1 MILYL
6 QLLVLLIGVE
16 SSQNGNCSDVS
27 SSGTKKWFC
36 CDNHE
41 EVNNTCIECLNGFE
55 SFDGRPCKPCPDGFH
70 GKDCAFQCHCKDTQL
85 CDHIMGCIMKQQN
98 ITEEVAESTVTVQ
111 YTSTMT
117 EIDIDITSLTTVLPP
132 TFKASMMTFTEKYT
146 TVGITTR
153 QIKTTTTKTTENN
166 LGFSNREII
175 VYSICAGGFVC
186 VILLCTVCQRRYKQ
200 MYGNFRRYKTG
211 KKRRRNIPE
220 VSLPEIPLEAS
231 EGIYEIIDES
241 NMIDN
246 FEIIRKRRSLVSNTD
261 ESYVEP
267 NSNGYLTPYQPVDEG
282 LNTNDL
288 KDTKSE
294 FSENGSND
302 QGTGDGASTSSSS
315 EVDGRRSSYLNP
327 YQPIV
332 HSGDIHEY
340 SSTHNMN
347 ESGSSGSEAITRESG
362 YLNPYQPIVH
372 SADIHEYSSTNNMN
386 ESGSSGS
393 ETTTRESGYLNP
405 YQPMVPDR
413 DLHDYKSVLD
423 STVGSDSEVSDECT
437 KEIVVHSYQDLKSEI
452 DTHEYKSVS
461 SMSIDTHEYK
471 SVSSMSIDTH
481 EYKSVS
487 SMSIDTHEYKSV
499 SSMSIDTHEYKS
511 VSSMSIDTVT
521 KDDSSKNVQIKTENE
536 YLHME

>member
-1 MILYL
+1 MSTNFSPKIVLFIAVLNRALNGYL
-6 QLLVLLIGVE
+6 NSIKVNI
-16 SSQNGNCSDVS
+16 CCF
-27 SSGTKKWFC
+27 SSGTERWFC

-55 SFDGRPCKPCPDGFH
+55 SFDGSPCSPCPDGFH
-70 GKDCAFQCHCKDTQL
+70 GKDCAIKCNCNDIQL
-85 CDHIMGCIMKQQN
+85 CDHIMGCTMKQQQN
-98 ITEEVAESTVTVQ
+98 TTEEVAESTVTMQ

-117 EIDIDITSLTTVLPP
+117 DRDIKITSLTTVSPP
-132 TFKASMMTFTEKYT
+132 TIKTHMMTFTEKET

-153 QIKTTTTKTTENN
+153 RIITTTTKPTEKN

-200 MYGNFRRYKTG
+200 MYGNFRQYKTG

-220 VSLPEIPLEAS
+220 VSIPEIPLEAS

-246 FEIIRKRRSLVSNTD
+246 FEIIIKRRSLVSNND

-302 QGTGDGASTSSSS
+302 HGTGDGASTSSSS

-327 YQPIV
+327 YQPFV

-372 SADIHEYSSTNNMN
+372 SADIHEYSSTDNMN

-423 STVGSDSEVSDECT
+423 STVGSDSGVSDECT
-437 KEIVVHSYQDLKSEI
+437 KEIFVHSYQDLKSE
-452 DTHEYKSVS
+452 
-461 SMSIDTHEYK
+461 
-471 SVSSMSIDTH
+471 
-481 EYKSVS
+481 
-487 SMSIDTHEYKSV
+487 
-499 SSMSIDTHEYKS
+499 IDTHEYKS

>member
-1 MILYL
+1 
-6 QLLVLLIGVE
+6 
-16 SSQNGNCSDVS
+16 
-27 SSGTKKWFC
+27 
-36 CDNHE
+36 
-41 EVNNTCIECLNGFE
+41 
-55 SFDGRPCKPCPDGFH
+55 
-70 GKDCAFQCHCKDTQL
+70 
-85 CDHIMGCIMKQQN
+85 MKQQN

-132 TFKASMMTFTEKYT
+132 TFKASVMTFAEKET
-146 TVGITTR
+146 TFVITTR
-153 QIKTTTTKTTENN
+153 KIISTTKTSTENN

-175 VYSICAGGFVC
+175 VYSICAGGFIC

-220 VSLPEIPLEAS
+220 VSIPAIPLEAS
-231 EGIYEIIDES
+231 DGIYEIIDES
-241 NMIDN
+241 NIIDN
-246 FEIIRKRRSLVSNTD
+246 FEIIRKSRSLVSYND

-294 FSENGSND
+294 SSELIGSND
-302 QGTGDGASTSSSS
+302 QGTGDCASTSSSS

-405 YQPMVPDR
+405 YQSMVPDR

-423 STVGSDSEVSDECT
+423 STVGFDSEVSDECS
-437 KEIVVHSYQDLKSEI
+437 KEIVVHSYQDLKSE
-452 DTHEYKSVS
+452 S
-461 SMSIDTHEYK
+461 
-471 SVSSMSIDTH
+471 
-481 EYKSVS
+481 
-487 SMSIDTHEYKSV
+487 
-499 SSMSIDTHEYKS
+499 DTHEYKS